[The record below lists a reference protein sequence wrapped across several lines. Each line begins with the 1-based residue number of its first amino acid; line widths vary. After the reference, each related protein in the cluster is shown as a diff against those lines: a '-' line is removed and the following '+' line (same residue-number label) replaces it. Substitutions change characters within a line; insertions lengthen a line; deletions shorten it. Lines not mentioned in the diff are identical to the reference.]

1 MGFIPQVPTMT
12 STKSRA
18 RAVYIIN
25 LLSVYSFPKVFSVSP
40 TIKRRRRIK
49 CYSVANLCSYC
60 KQQSQHFSKCIF
72 FQRFWFVSL
81 MLFLSVMSNGLTTLT
96 LKYFYDAVGSDANSL
111 FRVLIERI

>member
-49 CYSVANLCSYC
+49 CYSVANYC
-60 KQQSQHFSKCIF
+60 QQQSQHFSKCIF

-81 MLFLSVMSNGLTTLT
+81 MLFLSVISNSLTTLT
-96 LKYFYDAVGSDANSL
+96 
-111 FRVLIERI
+111 